1 MALTD
6 IRIRNA
12 KPADKLCKLSDGGG
26 LQLWI
31 TPDGAKRWRLAY
43 RFDGKQR
50 TLAIGV
56 YPEVSLG
63 DAREARQSAKKLLK
77 EGRDP
82 SLEKRLAKHAR
93 VAASANTFGAIADEL
108 IDKKKREGR
117 AKATLR
123 YAEWLLSLALP
134 IIGARPINEIDAP
147 EVLSVLRAVESRGRH
162 ESAHRLRAVIG
173 EVFRFAVATGR
184 ASSDPTGALRGALT
198 ATKVEHRP
206 AITAPNAFGALLRC
220 IGSYDGAPETRI
232 ALQLL
237 ALTFV
242 RPGELRSA
250 EWSEIDFEAGV
261 WVIPAA
267 KMKMRR
273 PHRVPLAPQA
283 IKLLRE
289 LYAFTGFGKYLFPNA
304 RARLRC
310 MSPATLSSALRRLGY
325 SSDEV
330 TAHGFRAAAS
340 SILNESGLW
349 SIDAIERALAHV
361 DNSAIR
367 RAYNRSEYWEERVK
381 MMAWWADRCDE
392 LKLGGEIIV
401 LRA

>member
-6 IRIRNA
+6 ARIRSA
-12 KPADKLCKLSDGGG
+12 KPADKLYKLSDGGG

-43 RFDGKQR
+43 RFEGKQR

-56 YPEVSLG
+56 YPKVSLG

-82 SLEKRLAKHAR
+82 SLEKRLAKQQRAE
-93 VAASANTFGAIADEL
+93 ASANTFDAIADEL
-108 IDKKKREGR
+108 LDKKKREGR
-117 AKATLR
+117 ARATLK
-123 YAEWLLSLALP
+123 YSEWLLSLARPLL
-134 IIGARPINEIDAP
+134 GARPIREIDAP
-147 EVLSVLRAVESRGRH
+147 EVLSVLRVVESRGRH

-184 ASSDPTGALRGALT
+184 ASSDPTSALRGALT
-198 ATKVEHRP
+198 ATKAEHRP
-206 AITAPNAFGALLRC
+206 AITAPKAFGALLRC
-220 IGSYDGAPETRI
+220 IESYDGAPETRI

-283 IKLLRE
+283 IELLRQ
-289 LYAFTGFGKYLFPNA
+289 LHAFTGLGQHLFPNV
-304 RARLRC
+304 RGRRRC

-330 TAHGFRAAAS
+330 TAHGFRSSAS

-381 MMAWWADRCDE
+381 MMSWWADRCDD
-392 LKLGGEIIV
+392 LKRGGEIIV